1 MKNGGF
7 GDPMRRIDQLRTEGE
22 TLQSAIILVV
32 CNLQKVGSSV
42 LLCL

>member
-1 MKNGGF
+1 
-7 GDPMRRIDQLRTEGE
+7 MRRIDQLRTEGA
-22 TLQSAIILVV
+22 TFQSAMTLVV

>member
-1 MKNGGF
+1 MSK
-7 GDPMRRIDQLRTEGE
+7 IDQLRTEAA

-42 LLCL
+42 FLCL